1 MWLTAI
7 VFSAIHMQF
16 EGFFPRI
23 ILGLVLGYLM
33 MWSGNIAYPMIAHF
47 VNNAV
52 QVILQYFVRNDTTRM
67 HDVDNYST
75 YMACIYQHSTFDVI
89 SHCVSILFC
98 QK

>member
-1 MWLTAI
+1 
-7 VFSAIHMQF
+7 
-16 EGFFPRI
+16 
-23 ILGLVLGYLM
+23 M

-67 HDVDNYST
+67 HDVDNYSN
-75 YMACIYQHSTFDVI
+75 MACIYQHSTFDVI